1 MLFQTHDVK
10 QNKAAHP
17 DQGAPFRHAR
27 NGDSAA
33 DQAGNILIYIFI
45 AIGLLATLTLAVTR
59 DTSTHDLKRQAREN
73 TALLIQQADYIRA
86 AFQECA
92 LLYPDGGGDLDG
104 DGDIDN
110 NDNPYTPYPLNAGDP
125 KQPNGAGASQYL
137 IDQQCTGAPAATAYM
152 FQPPNQFRVP
162 QPKVTTR
169 WYYSADANGLR
180 VSVSYNF
187 PNAVGD
193 TMVNMLAQRLPD
205 CEFDTHDFSSTR
217 FLNFWIR
224 KEGCI

>member
-1 MLFQTHDVK
+1 MPFQTHDVI

-17 DQGAPFRHAR
+17 DQGAPFRHVCNR
-27 NGDSAA
+27 NNAS

-45 AIGLLATLTLAVTR
+45 AIGLLATLTLAITR
-59 DTSTHDLKRQAREN
+59 DTSTHDLSRQAREN

-92 LLYPDGGGDLDG
+92 MLYPDGGGDLDG
-104 DGDIDN
+104 DGDIDG
-110 NDNPYTPYPLNAGDP
+110 NDNPYAPYPLSAGSS

-137 IDQQCTGAPAATAYM
+137 IDQQCTGAPAARAYM

-162 QPKVTTR
+162 QPKVATQ
-169 WYYSADANGLR
+169 WYYSADADGLR

-187 PNAVGD
+187 PNNVGD
-193 TMVNMLAQRLPD
+193 KMVEMLAQRLPD
-205 CEFDTHDFSSTR
+205 CEFTTHDFSSTR

-224 KEGCI
+224 KEGCV